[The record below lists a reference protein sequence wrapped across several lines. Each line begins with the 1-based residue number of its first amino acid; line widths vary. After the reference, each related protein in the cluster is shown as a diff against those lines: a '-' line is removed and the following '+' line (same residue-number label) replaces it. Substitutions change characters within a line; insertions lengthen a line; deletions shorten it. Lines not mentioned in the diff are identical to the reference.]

1 MKRKIC
7 CVITARPSYARVKSA
22 LIAIKNNKNLE
33 LQIVLTSSALLDK
46 YGSIIQVLKEDGL
59 TPTKTIYNV
68 LEGERLLTSV
78 KTTALG
84 MMELASVFE
93 SLSPDAVITIADRY
107 ETMASAIT
115 AAYMNIPLIHIQGGE
130 VTGSIDE
137 KVRHAVTKLSDIHLV
152 SNQDAFDRVAS
163 LGESLD
169 KIFITGCPSI
179 DLALDIKSLAEPASS
194 ELFESGVGMKIDPQI
209 PYIVV
214 MQHPVTYEYEKAESN
229 ILHTLQ
235 AIERLNMQIIWFWPN
250 IDAGSDRVS
259 KALRIHRE
267 LNKNSSIHFMKNL
280 PPERFLTL
288 INNSKC
294 LVGNSSVGIRESSI
308 LGLPVVNIGSRQNKR
323 LRAENVI
330 DVNYD
335 ESKIYEAIRIQVNH
349 DKYPSSDIYGNGDS
363 GTKIAD
369 IIESVSLTTQK
380 VIQY

>member
-46 YGSIIQVLKEDGL
+46 YGSIVKVLKEDGL
-59 TPTKTIYNV
+59 NPTKIIYNV
-68 LEGERLLTSV
+68 LEGESLLTSV

-84 MMELASVFE
+84 MMELASAFE
-93 SLSPDAVITIADRY
+93 SLRPDAVITIADRY

-137 KVRHAVTKLSDIHLV
+137 KVRHSVTKLSDVHLV
-152 SNQDAFDRVAS
+152 SNQDAYDRVCS
-163 LGESLD
+163 LGEPID

-179 DLALDIKSLAEPASS
+179 DLALEIKSLAEPASS
-194 ELFESGVGMKIDPQI
+194 ELFEMGVGVKIKPEA

-229 ILHTLQ
+229 ILHTLK
-235 AIERLNMQIIWFWPN
+235 AIEKFNMQTIWFWPN
-250 IDAGSDRVS
+250 IDAGSDQVS
-259 KALRIHRE
+259 KALRMHRE
-267 LNKNSSIHFMKNL
+267 FNNNSSIRFMKNL
-280 PPERFLTL
+280 PPEKFLTL
-288 INNSKC
+288 INNSQC
-294 LVGNSSVGIRESSI
+294 LIGNSSVGIRESSI
-308 LGLPVVNIGSRQNKR
+308 LGLPVVNIGSRQNSR
-323 LRAENVI
+323 LRASNVL

-335 ESKIYEAIRIQVNH
+335 ESKIFDAISLQANH
-349 DKYPSSDIYGNGDS
+349 GKYPSSDIYGNGDS
-363 GTKIAD
+363 GKKIAE
-369 IIESVSLTTQK
+369 IIESVTLTTQK

>member
-46 YGSIIQVLKEDGL
+46 YGSIVQVLKDDGL
-59 TPTKTIYNV
+59 TPTKIIYNV
-68 LEGERLLTSV
+68 LEGESLLTSV
-78 KTTALG
+78 KTTALA
-84 MMELASVFE
+84 MMELSSVFE

-137 KVRHAVTKLSDIHLV
+137 KVRHSVTKLSDIHLV
-152 SNQDAFDRVAS
+152 SNQDAFDRVTA
-163 LGESLD
+163 LGESVD

-179 DLALDIKSLAEPASS
+179 DLALQIKSLAEPVSS
-194 ELFESGVGMKIDPQI
+194 ELFEMGVGMKIDPKI

-229 ILHTLQ
+229 ILQTLK
-235 AIERLNMQIIWFWPN
+235 AIEKIDMQTIWFWPN
-250 IDAGSDRVS
+250 IDAGSDHVS
-259 KALRIHRE
+259 KALRTHRE
-267 LNKNSSIHFMKNL
+267 FNKTLSIHFMKNL

-288 INNSKC
+288 INNAKC
-294 LVGNSSVGIRESSI
+294 LIGNSSVGIRESSI
-308 LGLPVVNIGSRQNKR
+308 LGLPVVNIGSRQNNR
-323 LRAENVI
+323 LRASNVI

-335 ESKIYEAIRIQVNH
+335 QSKIYDAISSQVNH
-349 DKYPSSDIYGNGDS
+349 DKYPSSDIYGNGNS
-363 GTKIAD
+363 GKKIAS
-369 IIESVSLTTQK
+369 ILESVNLTTQK

>member
-1 MKRKIC
+1 MKQKIC

-33 LQIVLTSSALLDK
+33 LQIILTSSALLDK
-46 YGSIIQVLKEDGL
+46 YGSIVEVLKEDGL
-59 TPTKTIYNV
+59 VPTKTIYNA
-68 LEGERLLTSV
+68 LEGESLLTSV

-84 MMELASVFE
+84 MMELASAFE

-107 ETMASAIT
+107 ETMASAVT

-137 KVRHAVTKLSDIHLV
+137 KVRHAVTKLSDLHLV
-152 SNQDAFDRVAS
+152 SNQDAYDRVSS
-163 LGESLD
+163 LGEHID

-179 DLALDIKSLAEPASS
+179 DLALEIKSLAEPASS
-194 ELFESGVGMKIDPQI
+194 ELFEIGVGVKIEPEK

-229 ILHTLQ
+229 ILHTLK
-235 AIERLNMQIIWFWPN
+235 AIEKFNIQTIWFWPN
-250 IDAGSDRVS
+250 IDAGSDQVS
-259 KALRIHRE
+259 KALRMHRE
-267 LNKNSSIHFMKNL
+267 FNDGSPIRFMKNL

-288 INNSKC
+288 INNSEC
-294 LVGNSSVGIRESSI
+294 LIGNSSVGIRESSI
-308 LGLPVVNIGSRQNKR
+308 LGLPVVNIGSRQNRR
-323 LRAENVI
+323 LRASNVI

-335 ESKIYEAIRIQVNH
+335 ELQIYDAICSQANH
-349 DKYPSSDIYGNGDS
+349 GKYPSSDIYGNGDS
-363 GTKIAD
+363 GKKIAD

>member
-46 YGSIIQVLKEDGL
+46 YGSIVKVLKEDGL
-59 TPTKTIYNV
+59 NPTKIIYNV
-68 LEGERLLTSV
+68 LEGESLLTSV

-84 MMELASVFE
+84 MMELASAFE
-93 SLSPDAVITIADRY
+93 SLRPDAVITIADRY

-137 KVRHAVTKLSDIHLV
+137 KVRHSVTKLSDVHLV
-152 SNQDAFDRVAS
+152 SNQDAYDRVCS
-163 LGESLD
+163 LGEPID
-169 KIFITGCPSI
+169 KVFITGCPSI
-179 DLALDIKSLAEPASS
+179 DLALEIKSLAEPASS
-194 ELFESGVGMKIDPQI
+194 ELFEMGVGVKIKPEE

-229 ILHTLQ
+229 ILHTLK
-235 AIERLNMQIIWFWPN
+235 AIEKFNIQTIWFWPN
-250 IDAGSDRVS
+250 IDAGSDQVS
-259 KALRIHRE
+259 KALRMHRE
-267 LNKNSSIHFMKNL
+267 FNNNSTIRFMKNL
-280 PPERFLTL
+280 PPEKFLTL
-288 INNSKC
+288 INNSQC
-294 LVGNSSVGIRESSI
+294 LIGNSSVGIRESSI
-308 LGLPVVNIGSRQNKR
+308 LGLPVVNIGSRQNSR
-323 LRAENVI
+323 LRASNVL

-335 ESKIYEAIRIQVNH
+335 ESKIFDAISLQANH
-349 DKYPSSDIYGNGDS
+349 GKYPSSDIYGNGDS
-363 GTKIAD
+363 GKKIAD
-369 IIESVSLTTQK
+369 IIESVTLTTQK